1 MAKNNKD
8 TNFEL
13 EISQK
18 ELQEF
23 IENLDPKRNI
33 QDLAA
38 SAAEIIASAG
48 FSTHWDD
55 ILPMLDDEHISED
68 LRLAAHIIFRAKLV
82 LEEMEKDSSLR
93 NIVYNTMLMM
103 DALEVANIKGYI
115 PSESDVNFN
124 KMEAKTSS
132 MNMAIKK
139 EKIID
144 TIRQLAKE
152 NPKKGITWLR
162 KRASTLLSSET
173 QKGYSYRQILRDTKG
188 MRIKNDKT

>member
-1 MAKNNKD
+1 MSNKNKD
-8 TNFEL
+8 KDSEL

-23 IENLDPKRNI
+23 IETLDPKRNI

-38 SAAEIIASAG
+38 SAAEIIANAG
-48 FSTHWDD
+48 FSTQWDD
-55 ILPMLDDEHISED
+55 ILPMLDDQHIQEQ

-82 LEEMEKDSSLR
+82 LEEMEKDSSSD

-103 DALEVANIKGYI
+103 DALEVANLKGYI
-115 PSESDVNFN
+115 PPTSEVNFK
-124 KMEAKTSS
+124 KMKAKTST
-132 MNMAIKK
+132 MDMAIKK

-152 NPKKGITWLR
+152 NPDKGITWLR
-162 KRASTLLSSET
+162 KRASSLLSSEKS
-173 QKGYSYRQILRDTKG
+173 KGYSYRQIQRDTKG
-188 MRIKNDKT
+188 MRIKKD

>member
-1 MAKNNKD
+1 MSNKNKD
-8 TNFEL
+8 KDSEL

-23 IENLDPKRNI
+23 IETLDPKRNI

-38 SAAEIIASAG
+38 SAAEMIANAG
-48 FSTHWDD
+48 FSTQWDD
-55 ILPMLDDEHISED
+55 ILPMLDDEHIQER
-68 LRLAAHIIFRAKLV
+68 LRLAAHIIFRARLV
-82 LEEMEKDSSLR
+82 LEEMEKHSSLH

-115 PSESDVNFN
+115 PPTSEVNFK
-124 KMEAKTSS
+124 KMEAETST
-132 MNMAIKK
+132 MDKAIKK

-152 NPKKGITWLR
+152 NPDKGITWLR
-162 KRASTLLSSET
+162 KRASALLSSEKD
-173 QKGYSYRQILRDTKG
+173 KGYSYRQIQRDTKG
-188 MRIKNDKT
+188 MRIRKD

>member
-1 MAKNNKD
+1 MSNKNKD
-8 TNFEL
+8 KDSEL

-23 IENLDPKRNI
+23 IETLDPKRNI

-38 SAAEIIASAG
+38 SAAEIIANAG
-48 FSTHWDD
+48 FSTQWDD
-55 ILPMLDDEHISED
+55 ILPMLDDEHIQEQ

-82 LEEMEKDSSLR
+82 LEEMEKDSSLH

-115 PSESDVNFN
+115 PPTSEVNFK
-124 KMEAKTSS
+124 KMKAETST
-132 MNMAIKK
+132 MNMAVKK

-152 NPKKGITWLR
+152 NPDKGITWLR
-162 KRASTLLSSET
+162 KRASTLLSSAEK
-173 QKGYSYRQILRDTKG
+173 KGYSYRQIQRDTKG
-188 MRIKNDKT
+188 IRIRKD

>member
-1 MAKNNKD
+1 MSNKNKD
-8 TNFEL
+8 KDFEL

-23 IENLDPKRNI
+23 IETLDPKRNI

-38 SAAEIIASAG
+38 SAAEIIANAG
-48 FSTHWDD
+48 FSTQWDD
-55 ILPMLDDEHISED
+55 ILPMLDDQHIQEQ

-82 LEEMEKDSSLR
+82 LEEMEKDSSSD

-103 DALEVANIKGYI
+103 DALEVANLKGYI
-115 PSESDVNFN
+115 PPTSEVNFK
-124 KMEAKTSS
+124 KMKAETST
-132 MNMAIKK
+132 MDMAIKK

-152 NPKKGITWLR
+152 NPDKGITWLR
-162 KRASTLLSSET
+162 KRASTLLSSEER
-173 QKGYSYRQILRDTKG
+173 KGYSYRQIQRDTKG
-188 MRIKNDKT
+188 MRIRKD

>member
-1 MAKNNKD
+1 MSNKNKD
-8 TNFEL
+8 KDSEV

-23 IENLDPKRNI
+23 IETLDPKRNI

-38 SAAEIIASAG
+38 SAAEIIANAG
-48 FSTHWDD
+48 FSTQWDD
-55 ILPMLDDEHISED
+55 ILPMLDDEHIQEH

-82 LEEMEKDSSLR
+82 LEEIEKDSSLD

-103 DALEVANIKGYI
+103 DALEIANLKGYI
-115 PSESDVNFN
+115 PPTSEVNFK
-124 KMEAKTSS
+124 KMKAKTST
-132 MNMAIKK
+132 MDMGIKK

-152 NPKKGITWLR
+152 NPEKGITWLR
-162 KRASTLLSSET
+162 KRASTLLSSEKK
-173 QKGYSYRQILRDTKG
+173 KGYSYRQIQRDTKG
-188 MRIKNDKT
+188 MKIRKD

>member
-8 TNFEL
+8 TNFKL

-23 IENLDPKRNI
+23 IETLDPKRNI

-55 ILPMLDDEHISED
+55 ILPMLDDELISED

-115 PSESDVNFN
+115 PSASEVNFN

-132 MNMAIKK
+132 MNIAIKK
-139 EKIID
+139 ERIID

-152 NPKKGITWLR
+152 NPEKGITWLR
-162 KRASTLLSSET
+162 KRASTILSSET
-173 QKGYSYRQILRDTKG
+173 QKGYRYRQILRDTKG
-188 MRIKNDKT
+188 MRIKNDKS

>member
-1 MAKNNKD
+1 MSNKNKD
-8 TNFEL
+8 KDSEL

-23 IENLDPKRNI
+23 IETLDPKRNI

-38 SAAEIIASAG
+38 SAAEIIANEG
-48 FSTHWDD
+48 FSTQWDD
-55 ILPMLDDEHISED
+55 ILPMLDDEHIQEQ

-82 LEEMEKDSSLR
+82 LEEMEKDSSLD

-103 DALEVANIKGYI
+103 DALEVANLKGYI
-115 PSESDVNFN
+115 PPTSEVNFK
-124 KMEAKTSS
+124 KMKAKTST
-132 MNMAIKK
+132 MDMAIKK

-152 NPKKGITWLR
+152 NPDKGITWLR
-162 KRASTLLSSET
+162 KRASTLLSSEER
-173 QKGYSYRQILRDTKG
+173 KGYSYRQIQRDTKG
-188 MRIKNDKT
+188 MRIRKD

>member
-1 MAKNNKD
+1 MSNKNKD
-8 TNFEL
+8 KDSEL

-23 IENLDPKRNI
+23 IETLDPKRNI

-38 SAAEIIASAG
+38 SAAEIIANAG
-48 FSTHWDD
+48 FSTQWDD
-55 ILPMLDDEHISED
+55 ILPMLDDEHIQEQ

-82 LEEMEKDSSLR
+82 LEEMKKDSSLD

-103 DALEVANIKGYI
+103 DALEVANLKGYI
-115 PSESDVNFN
+115 PPTSEVNFK
-124 KMEAKTSS
+124 KMKAKTST

-152 NPKKGITWLR
+152 NPDKGITWLR
-162 KRASTLLSSET
+162 KRASSLLSSEKS
-173 QKGYSYRQILRDTKG
+173 KGYSYRQIQRDTKG
-188 MRIKNDKT
+188 MRIRKD

>member
-1 MAKNNKD
+1 MSNKNKHKGS
-8 TNFEL
+8 EL

-23 IENLDPKRNI
+23 IETLDPKRNI

-38 SAAEIIASAG
+38 SAAEIIANAG
-48 FSTHWDD
+48 FSTQWDD
-55 ILPMLDDEHISED
+55 ILPMLDDEHIQEQ

-82 LEEMEKDSSLR
+82 LEEMEKDSSLD

-103 DALEVANIKGYI
+103 DALEVANLKGYI
-115 PSESDVNFN
+115 PPTSEVNFK
-124 KMEAKTSS
+124 KMKAKTST
-132 MNMAIKK
+132 MDMAIKK

-152 NPKKGITWLR
+152 NPDKGITWLR
-162 KRASTLLSSET
+162 KRASTLLSSEER
-173 QKGYSYRQILRDTKG
+173 KGYSYRQIQRDTKG
-188 MRIKNDKT
+188 MRIRKD

>member
-1 MAKNNKD
+1 MPNKNKD
-8 TNFEL
+8 KDTEL

-23 IENLDPKRNI
+23 IETLDPKRNI

-38 SAAEIIASAG
+38 SAAEIIANAG
-48 FSTHWDD
+48 FSTQWDD
-55 ILPMLDDEHISED
+55 ILPMLDDEHIQEQ

-82 LEEMEKDSSLR
+82 LEEMEKDSSLD

-103 DALEVANIKGYI
+103 DALEVANLKGYI
-115 PSESDVNFN
+115 PPTSEVNFK
-124 KMEAKTSS
+124 KMKAKTST
-132 MNMAIKK
+132 MDMAIKK

-152 NPKKGITWLR
+152 NPDKGITWLR
-162 KRASTLLSSET
+162 KRASTLLSSEES
-173 QKGYSYRQILRDTKG
+173 KGYSYRQIQRDTKG
-188 MRIKNDKT
+188 MRIRKD

>member
-1 MAKNNKD
+1 MSNKNKD
-8 TNFEL
+8 KDSEV

-23 IENLDPKRNI
+23 IETLDPKRNI

-38 SAAEIIASAG
+38 SAAEIIANAG
-48 FSTHWDD
+48 FSTQWDD
-55 ILPMLDDEHISED
+55 ILPMLDDEHIQEQ

-82 LEEMEKDSSLR
+82 LEEMEKDSSLD

-103 DALEVANIKGYI
+103 DALEVANLKGYI
-115 PSESDVNFN
+115 PPTSEVNFK
-124 KMEAKTSS
+124 KMKAKTST
-132 MNMAIKK
+132 MDMAIKK

-152 NPKKGITWLR
+152 NPDKGITWLR
-162 KRASTLLSSET
+162 KRASTLLSSEER
-173 QKGYSYRQILRDTKG
+173 KGYSYRQIQRDTKG
-188 MRIKNDKT
+188 MRIRKD

>member
-1 MAKNNKD
+1 MVNKNKD
-8 TNFEL
+8 KDPEL

-18 ELQEF
+18 ELQEL
-23 IENLDPKRNI
+23 IETLDPKRNI

-48 FSTHWDD
+48 FSTQWDD
-55 ILPMLDDEHISED
+55 ILPMLDDEHIQER
-68 LRLAAHIIFRAKLV
+68 LRLAAHIIFRARLV
-82 LEEMEKDSSLR
+82 LEEMEKDSSLH

-115 PSESDVNFN
+115 PPTSEVNFK
-124 KMEAKTSS
+124 KMEAETST
-132 MNMAIKK
+132 MDKAIKK

-152 NPKKGITWLR
+152 NPDKGITWLR
-162 KRASTLLSSET
+162 KRASTLLSSEER
-173 QKGYSYRQILRDTKG
+173 KGYSYRQIQRDTKG
-188 MRIKNDKT
+188 MRIRKD

>member
-1 MAKNNKD
+1 MVNKNKD
-8 TNFEL
+8 KNPEL

-18 ELQEF
+18 ELQEL
-23 IENLDPKRNI
+23 IETLDPKRNI

-48 FSTHWDD
+48 FSTQWDD
-55 ILPMLDDEHISED
+55 ILPMLDDEHIQER
-68 LRLAAHIIFRAKLV
+68 LRLAAHIIFRARLV
-82 LEEMEKDSSLR
+82 LEEMEKHSSLH

-115 PSESDVNFN
+115 PPTSEVNFK
-124 KMEAKTSS
+124 KMKAETST
-132 MNMAIKK
+132 MDKAIKK

-152 NPKKGITWLR
+152 NPDKGITWLR
-162 KRASTLLSSET
+162 KRASTLLSSEKD
-173 QKGYSYRQILRDTKG
+173 KGYSYRQIQRDTKG
-188 MRIKNDKT
+188 IRIRKD

>member
-1 MAKNNKD
+1 MVNKNKD
-8 TNFEL
+8 KDPEL

-18 ELQEF
+18 ELQEL
-23 IENLDPKRNI
+23 IETLDPKRNI

-48 FSTHWDD
+48 FSTQWDD
-55 ILPMLDDEHISED
+55 ILPMLDDEHIQER
-68 LRLAAHIIFRAKLV
+68 LRLAAHIIFRARLV
-82 LEEMEKDSSLR
+82 LEEMEKHSSLH

-115 PSESDVNFN
+115 PPTSEVNFK
-124 KMEAKTSS
+124 KMKAETST
-132 MNMAIKK
+132 MDKAIKK

-152 NPKKGITWLR
+152 NPDKGITWLR
-162 KRASTLLSSET
+162 KRASTLLSSEKD
-173 QKGYSYRQILRDTKG
+173 KGYSYRQIQRDTKG
-188 MRIKNDKT
+188 MRIRKD

>member
-1 MAKNNKD
+1 MANKNKD
-8 TNFEL
+8 KDSEL

-23 IENLDPKRNI
+23 IETLDPKRNI

-38 SAAEIIASAG
+38 SAAEVIASAG
-48 FSTHWDD
+48 FSTQWDD
-55 ILPMLDDEHISED
+55 ILPMLDDENIQER

-82 LEEMEKDSSLR
+82 LEEMEKDSSLH

-115 PSESDVNFN
+115 PPTSEVNF
-124 KMEAKTSS
+124 KKIKAETST
-132 MNMAIKK
+132 MNMAVKK

-152 NPKKGITWLR
+152 NPDKGITWLR
-162 KRASTLLSSET
+162 KRASTLLSSAEK
-173 QKGYSYRQILRDTKG
+173 KGYSYRQIQRDTKG
-188 MRIKNDKT
+188 MRIRKD

>member
-1 MAKNNKD
+1 MSNKNKD
-8 TNFEL
+8 KDSEL

-23 IENLDPKRNI
+23 IETLDPKRNI

-38 SAAEIIASAG
+38 SAAEIIANAG
-48 FSTHWDD
+48 FSTQWDD
-55 ILPMLDDEHISED
+55 ILPMLDDEHIQEQ

-82 LEEMEKDSSLR
+82 LEEMEKDSSLD

-103 DALEVANIKGYI
+103 DALEVANLKGYI
-115 PSESDVNFN
+115 PPTSEVNFK
-124 KMEAKTSS
+124 KMKAKTST
-132 MNMAIKK
+132 MDMAVKK

-152 NPKKGITWLR
+152 NPDKGITWLR
-162 KRASTLLSSET
+162 KRASTLLSSEES
-173 QKGYSYRQILRDTKG
+173 KGYSYRQIQRDTKG
-188 MRIKNDKT
+188 MRIRKD

>member
-1 MAKNNKD
+1 MPNKNKD
-8 TNFEL
+8 KDTEL

-23 IENLDPKRNI
+23 IETLDPKRNI

-38 SAAEIIASAG
+38 SAAEIIANAG
-48 FSTHWDD
+48 FSTQWDD
-55 ILPMLDDEHISED
+55 ILPMLDDEHIQEQ

-82 LEEMEKDSSLR
+82 LEEMEKDSSSD

-103 DALEVANIKGYI
+103 DALEVANLKGYI
-115 PSESDVNFN
+115 PPTSEVNFK
-124 KMEAKTSS
+124 KMKAKTST
-132 MNMAIKK
+132 MDMAIKK

-152 NPKKGITWLR
+152 NPDKGITWLR
-162 KRASTLLSSET
+162 KRASTLLSSEES
-173 QKGYSYRQILRDTKG
+173 KGYSYRQIQRDTKG
-188 MRIKNDKT
+188 MRIRKD

>member
-1 MAKNNKD
+1 MSNKNKD
-8 TNFEL
+8 KDSEL

-23 IENLDPKRNI
+23 IETLDPKRNI

-38 SAAEIIASAG
+38 SAAEIIANAG
-48 FSTHWDD
+48 FSTQWDD
-55 ILPMLDDEHISED
+55 ILPMLDDEHIQEQ

-82 LEEMEKDSSLR
+82 LEEMEKDSSSD

-103 DALEVANIKGYI
+103 DALEVANLKGYI
-115 PSESDVNFN
+115 PPTSEVNFK
-124 KMEAKTSS
+124 KMKAKTST
-132 MNMAIKK
+132 MDMAIKK

-152 NPKKGITWLR
+152 NPDKGITWLR
-162 KRASTLLSSET
+162 KRASTLLSSEKK
-173 QKGYSYRQILRDTKG
+173 KGYSYRQIQRDTKG
-188 MRIKNDKT
+188 MRIRKD